1 MLEKVEMMEVT
12 LEKGHTIPR
21 KMTEKEFDASIDQDV
36 WAEFKD
42 GEVITKMPALLRHE
56 LLFQFLLMLL
66 SGFVR
71 ARDLGIVVGSQY
83 AIRLRPGL
91 RRVPDLIFV
100 SKERMDIVQERF
112 VQGAPDL
119 AIEIVSAD
127 SMSRDWRE
135 KYLEYQNAGVREY
148 WVFDPQSG
156 YSEWYS
162 LQDAQ
167 YVLIPLQDGAYHS
180 RVVDGF
186 LLLEE
191 WLEQERLPDPLTIL
205 HEWKIV

>member
-1 MLEKVEMMEVT
+1 MIKATFAESRT
-12 LEKGHTIPR
+12 FPR
-21 KMTEKEFDASIDQDV
+21 VMTEQEFDAWMDEDV

-42 GEVITKMPALLRHE
+42 GEVITKMPALLKHE
-56 LLFQFLLMLL
+56 LLFKFLLILL
-66 SGFVR
+66 DTFVTR
-71 ARDLGIVVGSQY
+71 KNLGIVLGLQY

-91 RRVPDLIFV
+91 RRVPDLIFIA
-100 SKERMDIVQERF
+100 KERMEIVQERF

-156 YSEWYS
+156 YTEWYS
-162 LQDAQ
+162 LYDGTYKQI
-167 YVLIPLQDGAYHS
+167 LLQDGAYHS
-180 RVVDGF
+180 TVLEGF
-186 LLLEE
+186 YVRQE
-191 WLEQERLPDPLTIL
+191 WLLQERLPEPLTIL
-205 HEWKIV
+205 KEWKII

>member
-1 MLEKVEMMEVT
+1 MTMQSVLERPQA
-12 LEKGHTIPR
+12 IPR
-21 KMTEKEFDASIDQDV
+21 GMTEGEFDAWMDEDV

-42 GEVITKMPALLRHE
+42 GEVITKMPALLKHE
-56 LLFQFLLMLL
+56 LLFKFLLILL
-66 SGFVR
+66 DTFVTR
-71 ARDLGIVVGSQY
+71 KNLGIVLGSQY

-100 SKERMDIVQERF
+100 AKERMEIVQERF

-156 YSEWYS
+156 YAEWYS
-162 LQDAQ
+162 LQDGQ
-167 YVLIPLQDGAYHS
+167 YVSIPLQEGAYHS
-180 RVVDGF
+180 KILDGF
-186 LLLEE
+186 FVREE
-191 WLEQERLPDPLTIL
+191 WLLQERLPEPFTIL
-205 HEWKIV
+205 KEWKII